1 MTTTRQMCTM
11 TTSSTAAS
19 TGAAVRLIAPAKINL
34 ALEVLH
40 KRPDGY
46 HEIDTVMTTLDLAD
60 RVTLSERPAGAG
72 LEVMLTGAFAAGI
85 DVADDLGGRAARL
98 LAEEVGRTPDLRI
111 EIEKRIP
118 SPAGL
123 GGGSSDAAAVLR
135 GLNALWALGLEADRL
150 AAIGARVGSDVAFFI
165 VGGTARCTGRGDR
178 VEVLRDMRPLRMLI
192 LVPPVPAGEAK
203 TARRYAALTP
213 QDLTHGHVAQ
223 RLAHR
228 IARNAPP
235 PTNDLVNAFERVIER
250 TQPELVA
257 HYAAYGAA
265 GAPRLHLCGAG
276 PAVFMLVTEGAKIA
290 ELRRDFGATGA
301 TVIEAR
307 TLPRPAATKIERV
320 AATGLA

>member
-1 MTTTRQMCTM
+1 M
-11 TTSSTAAS
+11 SSDAPGPVPS
-19 TGAAVRLIAPAKINL
+19 PEGVRLIAPAKINL

-40 KRPDGY
+40 RRPDGY

-60 RVTLSERPAGAG
+60 RVAIRARPAGAG
-72 LEVMLTGAFAAGI
+72 LEVALTGAYAAGI
-85 DVADDLGGRAARL
+85 DPADDLAGRAARL
-98 LAEEVGRTPDLRI
+98 LAEETGRAPDLHI
-111 EIEKRIP
+111 AIEKRVP

-135 GLNALWALGLEADRL
+135 GLNALWGLDLAPERL
-150 AAIGARVGSDVAFFI
+150 AEIGARIGSDVPFFL

-178 VEVLRDMRPLRMLI
+178 VETLRDMRPLRMLI

-203 TARRYAALTP
+203 TAQRYGALAP
-213 QDLTHGHVAQ
+213 HDFSHGHVAQ

-228 IARNAPP
+228 LARNAPP
-235 PTNDLVNAFERVIER
+235 PTNDLVNVFERVIER

-257 HYAAYGAA
+257 HYAAYAAA

-276 PAVFMLVTEGAKIA
+276 PAVFLLVTEGAKVA

-307 TLPRPAATKIERV
+307 TLPRPAALRVERV
-320 AATGLA
+320 PAAEQV

>member
-1 MTTTRQMCTM
+1 M
-11 TTSSTAAS
+11 AS
-19 TGAAVRLIAPAKINL
+19 VRLIAPAKINL
-34 ALEVLH
+34 AIEVLH

-60 RVTLSERPAGAG
+60 RVSITEREAGAG
-72 LEVMLTGAFAAGI
+72 LEVTLTGLYATGI
-85 DVADDLGGRAARL
+85 DPADDLAGRAAQL
-98 LAEEVGRTPDLRI
+98 LASEVGRDPDVTI
-111 EIEKRIP
+111 AIEKRIP

-135 GLNALWALGLEADRL
+135 GLNALWSLGLDTERL
-150 AAIGARVGSDVAFFI
+150 AAIGARVGSDVPFFI

-178 VEVLRDMRPLRMLI
+178 VEALRDMRPLRMLI

-213 QDLTHGHVAQ
+213 QDFGHGHISQ

-235 PTNDLVNAFERVIER
+235 PTNDLVNTFERVIER

-290 ELRRDFGATGA
+290 ELRRDFGVTGA
-301 TVIEAR
+301 TVIEAH
-307 TLPRPAATKIERV
+307 TLPRPAALKVDRVER
-320 AATGLA
+320 

>member
-1 MTTTRQMCTM
+1 MSPRD
-11 TTSSTAAS
+11 AARND
-19 TGAAVRLIAPAKINL
+19 GAVLGGAGVRLIAPAKINL

-40 KRPDGY
+40 RRPDGY
-46 HEIDTVMTTLDLAD
+46 HEIDTVITTLDLAD
-60 RVTLSERPAGAG
+60 RVSVTARAAGAG
-72 LEVMLTGAFAAGI
+72 LEVVLSGAYATAI
-85 DVADDLGGRAARL
+85 DPEDDLAGRAARL
-98 LAEEVGRTPDLRI
+98 LAEEVGRAPDVRI
-111 EIEKRIP
+111 TIEKRIP

-135 GLNALWALGLEADRL
+135 GLNALWALTLDAERL
-150 AAIGARVGSDVAFFI
+150 ATIGAKIGSDVPFFMY
-165 VGGTARCTGRGDR
+165 GGTARCTGRGDR

-213 QDLTHGHVAQ
+213 QDFSHGHTAQ

-276 PAVFMLVTEGAKIA
+276 PAVFLLVTEGARIA
-290 ELRRDFGATGA
+290 ELRRDFGVTGA
-301 TVIEAR
+301 TVIEAH
-307 TLPRPAATKIERV
+307 TLPRAAALKIDRV
-320 AATGLA
+320 AVPEPA

>member
-1 MTTTRQMCTM
+1 MTP
-11 TTSSTAAS
+11 SADGS
-19 TGAAVRLIAPAKINL
+19 GVRLIAPAKINL

-60 RVTLSERPAGAG
+60 RVTISERPAGAG
-72 LEVMLTGAFAAGI
+72 LEVALSGAFAEGI
-85 DVADDLGGRAARL
+85 DAADDLAGRAARL
-98 LAEEVGRTPDLRI
+98 LAEKAGHALDIRI
-111 EIEKRIP
+111 AIEKRIP

-135 GLNALWALGLEADRL
+135 GLNALWSLNLDADRL
-150 AAIGARVGSDVAFFI
+150 AAIGARIGSDVAFFMT
-165 VGGTARCTGRGDR
+165 GGTARCTGRGDR

-203 TARRYAALTP
+203 TARRYAALIP
-213 QDLTHGHVAQ
+213 HDFGHGHIAQ

-235 PTNDLVNAFERVIER
+235 PTNDLVNTFERVIER

-257 HYAAYGAA
+257 HYAAYSAA

-290 ELRRDFGATGA
+290 ELRRDFGAIGA
-301 TVIEAR
+301 TVIEAH
-307 TLPRPAATKIERV
+307 TTPRAAALKIERI
-320 AATGLA
+320 AATESA